1 MFVGSLFFNFI
12 FYKYEKHCNLTAY
25 KTSPMEK
32 KLVEEMQNMSS
43 KLMKSYETFSAINE
57 VDIATSPKT
66 AVYNEDKLT
75 LYKYD
80 RTSEPTYK
88 TPVLIVYA
96 LVNTYKMLD
105 IQPDRSYIRN
115 LLEAGLDVYLIDWG
129 NPTKIDKYL
138 SIDDYVNGY
147 INNCVDFIRKKNR
160 VEKINILSIC
170 QGGTLSV
177 IYSALYP
184 NKVKNLVTHV
194 TPIDF
199 STNDGLLFRWSK
211 DMDFDKIVEG
221 FGGLIPGDFL
231 NQGFDM
237 LKPMMKL
244 QKQQTLTNSLDDK
257 DKLMNFLRMEK
268 WISESPDQA
277 GECFKEFMKGFYQEN
292 KLVKGELEI
301 GGKKV
306 NLKNL
311 TSNLLNIYATEDH
324 LVPPA
329 ATIPLND
336 LVGSKDKELY
346 SFKGGH
352 IGGFVGS
359 KSQKELA
366 PAVTSWLKKRD

>member
-1 MFVGSLFFNFI
+1 MENKI
-12 FYKYEKHCNLTAY
+12 F
-25 KTSPMEK
+25 
-32 KLVEEMQNMSS
+32 EEMNSMSTR
-43 KLMKSYETFSAINE
+43 LLKSYEAFSDLND
-57 VDIATSPKT
+57 VDIATSAKT
-66 AVYNEDKLT
+66 AVYNEDKLV
-75 LYKYD
+75 LYRYD
-80 RTSEPTYK
+80 RTTEPTYK

-105 IQPDRSYIRN
+105 IQPDRSYIQN
-115 LLEAGLDVYLIDWG
+115 LLAAGLDVYLIDWG
-129 NPTKIDKYL
+129 NPTKADQFL
-138 SIDDYVNGY
+138 SMDDYVNGY

-211 DMDFDKIVEG
+211 DMDFDKVVEG
-221 FGGLIPGDFL
+221 FNGLIPGEFL

-237 LKPMMKL
+237 LKPMMKI
-244 QKQQTLTNSLDDK
+244 QKQQALSNSLEDK
-257 DKLMNFLRMEK
+257 VKLMSFLRMEK

-277 GECFKEFMKGFYQEN
+277 GQCFKEFMKGLYQEN
-292 KLVKGELEI
+292 KLVKGELEV

-311 TSNLLNIYATEDH
+311 TSNLLNIYATDDH

-336 LVGSKDKELY
+336 YVGSKDKELY

-352 IGGFVGS
+352 IGVFVGG

-366 PAVTSWLKKRD
+366 PAVTDWLKKRD

>member
-1 MFVGSLFFNFI
+1 MEI
-12 FYKYEKHCNLTAY
+12 NLL
-25 KTSPMEK
+25 K
-32 KLVEEMQNMSS
+32 EMADMSQ
-43 KLMKSYETFSAINE
+43 KVIKSYETINQIHE

-66 AVYNEDKLT
+66 QVYTEDKLK
-75 LYKYD
+75 LYRYD
-80 RTSEPTYK
+80 RETEATYK

-105 IQPDRSYIRN
+105 IQPDRSYIKN
-115 LLEAGLDVYLIDWG
+115 LLNAGLDVYLIDWG
-129 NPTKIDKYL
+129 YPTKSDKFL

-147 INNCVDFIRKKNR
+147 INNCVDFIRKKHR
-160 VEKINILSIC
+160 IEKLNILSIC

-177 IYSALYP
+177 IYASLYP
-184 NKVKNLVTHV
+184 NKIKNLVTHV

-199 STNDGLLFRWSK
+199 STNDGLLFKWSK
-211 DMDFDKIVEG
+211 DMDFDKLVDAC
-221 FGGLIPGDFL
+221 GGLIPGDFL

-237 LKPMMKL
+237 LKPMMKV
-244 QKQQTLTNSLDDK
+244 QKQQALNASLEDK
-257 DKLMNFLRMEK
+257 DKLLNFLRMEK

-277 GECFKEFMKGFYQEN
+277 GECYRQFMKDLYQQN
-292 KLVKGELEI
+292 KLVKGELEV

-311 TSNLLNIYATEDH
+311 TANLLNIYATEDH

-329 ATIPLND
+329 STTPLND
-336 LVGSKDKELY
+336 YVGSTDKELY

-352 IGGFVGS
+352 IGVFVGS

-366 PAVTSWLKKRD
+366 PAVTDWLKKRDK

>member
-1 MFVGSLFFNFI
+1 
-12 FYKYEKHCNLTAY
+12 
-25 KTSPMEK
+25 
-32 KLVEEMQNMSS
+32 VEEMNNMSS
-43 KLMKSYETFSAINE
+43 NLLKSYETFNHIE
-57 VDIATSPKT
+57 DVEIAVSPKT

-75 LYKYD
+75 LYRYD
-80 RTSEPTYK
+80 RETAPTFK

-105 IQPDRSYIRN
+105 IQPDRSYIQN
-115 LLEAGLDVYLIDWG
+115 LLTAGLDVYLIDWG
-129 NPTKIDKYL
+129 NPTKVDKYL
-138 SIDDYVNGY
+138 SMDDYVNGY
-147 INNCVDFIRKKNR
+147 INNCVDYIRKKNR

-177 IYSALYP
+177 IYSSLYP
-184 NKVKNLVTHV
+184 NKVKNLITHV

-211 DMDFDKIVEG
+211 DMDFDKLVEG
-221 FGGLIPGDFL
+221 FDGIIPGEFL

-244 QKQQTLTNSLDDK
+244 LKQQTLTNALDDK

-277 GECFKEFMKGFYQEN
+277 GECYRQFMKELYQEN
-292 KLVKGELEI
+292 KLIKGELEV

-336 LVGSKDKELY
+336 YVGSKDKELY

-352 IGGFVGS
+352 IGVFVGS

-366 PAVTSWLKKRD
+366 PAVTQWLKKRD

>member
-1 MFVGSLFFNFI
+1 
-12 FYKYEKHCNLTAY
+12 
-25 KTSPMEK
+25 MEK
-32 KLVEEMQNMSS
+32 NLVEEMNSLTTKM
-43 KLMKSYETFSAINE
+43 LKSYDAFSNLQDVEIAI
-57 VDIATSPKT
+57 SPKT
-66 AVYNEDKLT
+66 AVYSEDKLT
-75 LYKYD
+75 LYKYN
-80 RTSEPTYK
+80 RETEPTYK

-105 IQPDRSYIRN
+105 IQPDRSYIQN
-115 LLEAGLDVYLIDWG
+115 LLAAGLDVYLIDWG
-129 NPTKIDKYL
+129 NPTKVDKFL

-177 IYSALYP
+177 IYSSLYP
-184 NKVKNLVTHV
+184 NKIKNLVTHV

-199 STNDGLLFRWSK
+199 STNDGLLFRWSR
-211 DMDFDKIVEG
+211 DMDFDKIVDG
-221 FGGLIPGDFL
+221 FDGLIPGEFL

-244 QKQQTLTNSLDDK
+244 QKQQTLSSAIEDK

-277 GECFKEFMKGFYQEN
+277 GQCFKEFMKDLYQEN
-292 KLVKGELEI
+292 KLAKGELEV

-336 LVGSKDKELY
+336 LVGSKDNELY

-352 IGGFVGS
+352 IGVFVGG

-366 PAVTSWLKKRD
+366 PAVTTWLKKRD

>member
-1 MFVGSLFFNFI
+1 
-12 FYKYEKHCNLTAY
+12 
-25 KTSPMEK
+25 MENDALK
-32 KLVEEMQNMSS
+32 EIVNTTQKVI
-43 KLMKSYETFSAINE
+43 KSYETIQKIKE
-57 VDIATSPKT
+57 VDIATTPKI

-75 LYKYD
+75 LYRYNRDKD
-80 RTSEPTYK
+80 TSYK

-105 IQPDRSYIRN
+105 IQPDRSYIKK
-115 LLEAGLDVYLIDWG
+115 LLDSGLDVYLIDWG
-129 NPTKIDKYL
+129 FPTAGDRYL

-177 IYSALYP
+177 IYSSLYP
-184 NKVKNLVTHV
+184 NKIKNLVTHV

-199 STNDGLLFRWSK
+199 STNDGLLFKWSR
-211 DMDFDKIVEG
+211 DMDFDKLVEANH
-221 FGGLIPGDFL
+221 GLIPGDFL

-244 QKQQTLTNSLDDK
+244 QKQQALTNSLEDET
-257 DKLMNFLRMEK
+257 KLISFLRMEK
-268 WISESPDQA
+268 WIAESPAQA
-277 GECFKEFMKGFYQEN
+277 GECFRQFMKDLYQQN
-292 KLVKGELEI
+292 KLVKGELEV

-311 TSNLLNIYATEDH
+311 TANLLNIYATEDH

-329 ATIPLND
+329 ATMPLND
-336 LVGSKDKELY
+336 LVGSTDKELY
-346 SFKGGH
+346 GFKGGH
-352 IGGFVGS
+352 IGVFVGS

-366 PAVTSWLKKRD
+366 PAVTEWLRKRDK

>member
-1 MFVGSLFFNFI
+1 MENKMIEEFN
-12 FYKYEKHCNLTAY
+12 A
-25 KTSPMEK
+25 
-32 KLVEEMQNMSS
+32 MSS
-43 KLMKSYETFSAINE
+43 KLLKSYETLNQIKD
-57 VDIATSPKT
+57 VDIATTPKT
-66 AVYNEDKLT
+66 AVYTEDKLT
-75 LYKYD
+75 LFEYD
-80 RTSEPTYK
+80 RETDATYK

-105 IQPDRSYIRN
+105 LQPDRSYIKN
-115 LLEAGLDVYLIDWG
+115 LLAAGLDVYLIDWG
-129 NPTKIDKYL
+129 FPSRGDRYL
-138 SIDDYVNGY
+138 SMDDYVNGY

-177 IYSALYP
+177 IYSSLYP

-194 TPIDF
+194 TPVDF
-199 STNDGLLFRWSK
+199 TTNDGLLFRWSK
-211 DMDFDKIVEG
+211 DMDFDLLVDANH
-221 FGGLIPGDFL
+221 GLIPGDFL

-237 LKPMMKL
+237 LKPMMKV
-244 QKQQTLTNSLDDK
+244 QKQQGLTNALEDK

-277 GECFKEFMKGFYQEN
+277 GECFRQFMKDLYQGN
-292 KLVKGELEI
+292 KLIKGELEV
-301 GGKKV
+301 GGKRV

-311 TSNLLNIYATEDH
+311 TAPLLNIYATEDH

-336 LVGSKDKELY
+336 YVGSKDKELY

-352 IGGFVGS
+352 IGVFVGG

-366 PAVTSWLKKRD
+366 PAVTSWLKKRDA

>member
-1 MFVGSLFFNFI
+1 
-12 FYKYEKHCNLTAY
+12 
-25 KTSPMEK
+25 
-32 KLVEEMQNMSS
+32 
-43 KLMKSYETFSAINE
+43 MKSYETFSEIKE

-66 AVYNEDKLT
+66 AVYSEDKLT
-75 LYKYD
+75 LYRYD
-80 RTSEPTYK
+80 RATEPSYK

-115 LLEAGLDVYLIDWG
+115 LLDAGLDVYLIDWG
-129 NPTKIDKYL
+129 NPTKVDKYL
-138 SIDDYVNGY
+138 SIDDYVNTY

-177 IYSALYP
+177 IYSSLYP

-277 GECFKEFMKGFYQEN
+277 GECFKEFMKGLYQEN
-292 KLVKGELEI
+292 KLIKGELEV

-336 LVGSKDKELY
+336 YVGSKDKELY

-352 IGGFVGS
+352 IGVFVGS

>member
-1 MFVGSLFFNFI
+1 MDTNIDTL
-12 FYKYEKHCNLTAY
+12 KDLANLTQ
-25 KTSPMEK
+25 K
-32 KLVEEMQNMSS
+32 VI
-43 KLMKSYETFSAINE
+43 KSYETLSHVKD
-57 VDIATSPKT
+57 VDIATTPKT

-80 RTSEPTYK
+80 RDTPATYK

-105 IQPDRSYIRN
+105 IQPDRSYIKN
-115 LLEAGLDVYLIDWG
+115 LLDAGLEVYLIDWG
-129 NPTKIDKYL
+129 FPTRSDRFL

-160 VEKINILSIC
+160 LEKINILSIC

-177 IYSALYP
+177 IYSSLYP
-184 NKVKNLVTHV
+184 NKIKNLVTHV

-199 STNDGLLFRWSK
+199 STNDGLLFKWSR
-211 DMDFDKIVEG
+211 DMDFDKLVEANH
-221 FGGLIPGDFL
+221 GLIPGDFL

-237 LKPMMKL
+237 LKPMMKA
-244 QKQQTLTNSLDDK
+244 QKQQALNNSLEDET
-257 DKLMNFLRMEK
+257 KLLSFLRMEK
-268 WISESPDQA
+268 WIAESPDQA
-277 GECFKEFMKGFYQEN
+277 GECFRQFMKDLYQQN
-292 KLVKGELEI
+292 KLVKGELEV

-311 TSNLLNIYATEDH
+311 TANLLNIYATEDH

-329 ATIPLND
+329 ATTPLNN
-336 LVGSKDKELY
+336 LVGSTDKELY
-346 SFKGGH
+346 GFKGGH
-352 IGGFVGS
+352 IGVFVGS

-366 PAVTSWLKKRD
+366 PAVTTWLKKRD

>member
-1 MFVGSLFFNFI
+1 M
-12 FYKYEKHCNLTAY
+12 ETNLIEEF
-25 KTSPMEK
+25 TSISA
-32 KLVEEMQNMSS
+32 KL
-43 KLMKSYETFSAINE
+43 LKSYENLNKIEEVTIASA
-57 VDIATSPKT
+57 SKT
-66 AVYNEDKLT
+66 AVYSEDKLT
-75 LYKYD
+75 LYRYD
-80 RTSEPTYK
+80 RKTEASYK

-105 IQPDRSYIRN
+105 LQPDRSYIKN
-115 LLEAGLDVYLIDWG
+115 LLAAGMDVYLIDWG
-129 NPTKIDKYL
+129 FPTRSDRFL
-138 SIDDYVNGY
+138 SMDDYINGY
-147 INNCVDFIRKKNR
+147 INTCVDVIRTKHQI
-160 VEKINILSIC
+160 EKINILSIC

-199 STNDGLLFRWSK
+199 STNEGLLFRWSR
-211 DMDFDKIVEG
+211 DMDFDALVDANH
-221 FGGLIPGDFL
+221 GLIPGEFL

-244 QKQQTLTNSLDDK
+244 QKQQALTNLLDNA
-257 DKLMNFLRMEK
+257 DKLLNYLRMEK

-277 GECFKEFMKGFYQEN
+277 GECFRQFMKDLYQNN
-292 KLVKGELEI
+292 KLVKGELEV

-311 TSNLLNIYATEDH
+311 SAPLLNIYATEDH

-329 ATIPLND
+329 ATKPLND
-336 LVGSKDKELY
+336 LVGSTDKELY

-352 IGGFVGS
+352 IGVFVGS
-359 KSQKELA
+359 RSQKELA
-366 PAVTSWLKKRD
+366 PAVAEWLKKRDK

>member
-1 MFVGSLFFNFI
+1 M
-12 FYKYEKHCNLTAY
+12 ETNLIEEF
-25 KTSPMEK
+25 TSI
-32 KLVEEMQNMSS
+32 SA
-43 KLMKSYETFSAINE
+43 KLMKSYENLNKIEE
-57 VDIATSPKT
+57 VTIASTSKT
-66 AVYNEDKLT
+66 AVYSEDKLT
-75 LYKYD
+75 LYRYD
-80 RTSEPTYK
+80 RETEASYK

-105 IQPDRSYIRN
+105 LQPDRSYIKN
-115 LLEAGLDVYLIDWG
+115 LLAAGMDVYLIDWG
-129 NPTKIDKYL
+129 FPTRSDRFL
-138 SIDDYVNGY
+138 SMDDYINGY
-147 INNCVDFIRKKNR
+147 INTCVDVIRTKHQI
-160 VEKINILSIC
+160 EKINILSIC

-199 STNDGLLFRWSK
+199 STNEGLLFRWSR
-211 DMDFDKIVEG
+211 DMDFDALVDANH
-221 FGGLIPGDFL
+221 GLIPGEFL

-244 QKQQTLTNSLDDK
+244 QKQQSLTSLLDNA
-257 DKLMNFLRMEK
+257 DKLLNYLRMEK

-277 GECFKEFMKGFYQEN
+277 GECFRQFMKDLYQNN
-292 KLVKGELEI
+292 KLVKGELEV

-311 TSNLLNIYATEDH
+311 SAPLLNIYATEDH

-329 ATIPLND
+329 ATKPLND
-336 LVGSKDKELY
+336 LVGSTDKELY

-352 IGGFVGS
+352 IGVFVGS
-359 KSQKELA
+359 RSQKELA
-366 PAVTSWLKKRD
+366 PAVAEWLKKRDK

>member
-1 MFVGSLFFNFI
+1 MFKEL
-12 FYKYEKHCNLTAY
+12 AD
-25 KTSPMEK
+25 
-32 KLVEEMQNMSS
+32 MSQ
-43 KLMKSYETFSAINE
+43 KMFKSYETLKQIDE
-57 VDIATSPKT
+57 VDIASSPKT
-66 AVYNEDKLT
+66 AVYSEDKLT
-75 LYKYD
+75 LYRYD
-80 RTSEPTYK
+80 RASDATYK

-105 IQPDRSYIRN
+105 LQSDRSYIKK

-129 NPTKIDKYL
+129 NPTKSDRYI
-138 SIDDYVNGY
+138 SMDDYVNGY
-147 INNCVDFIRKKNR
+147 INNCVDHIRKSHRIDK
-160 VEKINILSIC
+160 VNILSIC

-194 TPIDF
+194 TPVDF

-211 DMDFDKIVEG
+211 DMDFDKLVEG
-221 FGGLIPGDFL
+221 YNGLIPGDFL

-237 LKPMMKL
+237 LKPMMKI
-244 QKQQTLTNSLDDK
+244 QKQQSLANSMEDK
-257 DKLMNFLRMEK
+257 DKLLNFLRMEK
-268 WISESPDQA
+268 WISESPAQT
-277 GECFKEFMKGFYQEN
+277 GECFRQFMKELYQQN
-292 KLVKGELEI
+292 KLVKGELEV

-311 TSNLLNIYATEDH
+311 TSPLLNIYATEDH

-352 IGGFVGS
+352 IGVFVGG

-366 PAVTSWLKKRD
+366 PAVTKWLKDRDK

>member
-1 MFVGSLFFNFI
+1 MENDMF
-12 FYKYEKHCNLTAY
+12 K
-25 KTSPMEK
+25 
-32 KLVEEMQNMSS
+32 EMADMSQ
-43 KLMKSYETFSAINE
+43 KMFKSYETLKQLDE
-57 VDIATSPKT
+57 VDIASTPKT

-75 LYKYD
+75 LYRYNRD
-80 RTSEPTYK
+80 TEATYK
-88 TPVLIVYA
+88 TPVLIVYS

-105 IQPDRSYIRN
+105 LQSDRSYIKK
-115 LLEAGLDVYLIDWG
+115 LMEAGLDVYLIDWG
-129 NPTKIDKYL
+129 NPTKGDRYI
-138 SIDDYVNGY
+138 SMDDYVNGY
-147 INNCVDFIRKKNR
+147 INNCVDFIRKKHR
-160 VEKINILSIC
+160 IDKVNILSIC

-177 IYSALYP
+177 IYSSLYP

-211 DMDFDKIVEG
+211 SMDFDKLVEG
-221 FGGLIPGDFL
+221 YNGLIPGDFL

-237 LKPMMKL
+237 LKPMMKI
-244 QKQQTLTNSLDDK
+244 QKQQSLANSMEDK
-257 DKLMNFLRMEK
+257 AKLLNFLRMEK
-268 WISESPDQA
+268 WISESPAQT
-277 GECFKEFMKGFYQEN
+277 GECFRQFMKELYQQN
-292 KLVKGELEI
+292 KLVKGELEV

-311 TSNLLNIYATEDH
+311 TSPLLNIYATEDH

-352 IGGFVGS
+352 IGVFVGG

-366 PAVTSWLKKRD
+366 PAVTEWLKKRDK

>member
-1 MFVGSLFFNFI
+1 MESKLF
-12 FYKYEKHCNLTAY
+12 
-25 KTSPMEK
+25 
-32 KLVEEMQNMSS
+32 EEISQATS
-43 KLMKSYETFSAINE
+43 KLMKSYETLNSIDN
-57 VDIATSPKT
+57 VDIATTPKT

-75 LYKYD
+75 LYRYNRD
-80 RTSEPTYK
+80 TEATFK

-105 IQPDRSYIRN
+105 IQPDRSYIKN
-115 LLEAGLDVYLIDWG
+115 LLNAGLDVYLIDWG
-129 NPTKIDKYL
+129 YPTQADKYI

-177 IYSALYP
+177 IYSSLYP

-211 DMDFDKIVEG
+211 DMNFDKVVEG
-221 FGGLIPGDFL
+221 FNGLIPGDFL

-244 QKQQTLTNSLDDK
+244 QKHQTLANSLDDK
-257 DKLMNFLRMEK
+257 DKLLNFLRMEK
-268 WISESPDQA
+268 WISESPDQT
-277 GECFKEFMKGFYQEN
+277 GECFKQFMKDLYQEN
-292 KLVKGELEI
+292 KLIKGELEV

-311 TSNLLNIYATEDH
+311 TSSLLNIYATEDH

-329 ATIPLND
+329 STIPLND
-336 LVGSKDKELY
+336 YVGSTDKELY

-352 IGGFVGS
+352 IGVFVGS

-366 PAVTSWLKKRD
+366 PAVTEWLKKRDK

>member
-1 MFVGSLFFNFI
+1 M
-12 FYKYEKHCNLTAY
+12 ETNLIEEFTAI
-25 KTSPMEK
+25 SA
-32 KLVEEMQNMSS
+32 KL
-43 KLMKSYETFSAINE
+43 LKSYENLNKIEE
-57 VDIATSPKT
+57 VTIASTAKT
-66 AVYNEDKLT
+66 AVYSEEKLT
-75 LYKYD
+75 LYRYD
-80 RTSEPTYK
+80 RETEASYK

-105 IQPDRSYIRN
+105 LQPDRSYIKN
-115 LLEAGLDVYLIDWG
+115 LLAAGMDVYLIDWG
-129 NPTKIDKYL
+129 FPTKSDRFL
-138 SIDDYVNGY
+138 SMDDYINGY
-147 INNCVDFIRKKNR
+147 INTCVDVIRKKHHI
-160 VEKINILSIC
+160 EKINILSIC

-199 STNDGLLFRWSK
+199 STNEGLLFRWSR
-211 DMDFDKIVEG
+211 DMDFDALVDANH
-221 FGGLIPGDFL
+221 GLIPGEFL

-244 QKQQTLTNSLDDK
+244 QKQQTLTNLLDNQ
-257 DKLMNFLRMEK
+257 DKLLNYLRMEK

-277 GECFKEFMKGFYQEN
+277 GECFRQFMKDLYQNN
-292 KLVKGELEI
+292 KLVKGELEV

-311 TSNLLNIYATEDH
+311 NAPLLNIYATEDH

-329 ATIPLND
+329 ATKPLND
-336 LVGSKDKELY
+336 LVGSTDKELY

-352 IGGFVGS
+352 IGVFVGS
-359 KSQKELA
+359 RSQKELA
-366 PAVTSWLKKRD
+366 VAAWLKKRDR

>member
-1 MFVGSLFFNFI
+1 MMENKIIEEFN
-12 FYKYEKHCNLTAY
+12 A
-25 KTSPMEK
+25 
-32 KLVEEMQNMSS
+32 MSS
-43 KLMKSYETFSAINE
+43 KLIKSYDTLKQIEN
-57 VDIATSPKT
+57 VDIATTPKT
-66 AVYNEDKLT
+66 AVLNEDKLT
-75 LYKYD
+75 LYRYD
-80 RTSEPTYK
+80 RETDATYK
-88 TPVLIVYA
+88 TPVLIIYA

-105 IQPDRSYIRN
+105 LQPDRSYIKN
-115 LLEAGLDVYLIDWG
+115 LLGAGLDVYLIDWG
-129 NPTKIDKYL
+129 FPSKGDKYL
-138 SIDDYVNGY
+138 SMDDYVNGY
-147 INNCVDFIRKKNR
+147 INNCVDYIRKTNR

-177 IYSALYP
+177 IYSSLYP

-211 DMDFDKIVEG
+211 DMDFDLLVDANH
-221 FGGLIPGDFL
+221 GLIPGDFL

-237 LKPMMKL
+237 LKPMMKV
-244 QKQQTLTNSLDDK
+244 QKQQGLTNALDDK

-277 GECFKEFMKGFYQEN
+277 GECFRQFMKELYQQN
-292 KLVKGELEI
+292 KLIKGELEV
-301 GGKKV
+301 GGKRV

-311 TSNLLNIYATEDH
+311 TAPLLNIYATEDH
-324 LVPPA
+324 LVPPS

-336 LVGSKDKELY
+336 YVGSKDKELY

-352 IGGFVGS
+352 IGVFVGG

>member
-1 MFVGSLFFNFI
+1 METKI
-12 FYKYEKHCNLTAY
+12 F
-25 KTSPMEK
+25 
-32 KLVEEMQNMSS
+32 EEINQATS
-43 KLMKSYETFSAINE
+43 KLMKSYDTLKNIKE
-57 VDIATSPKT
+57 VDIASTPKT

-75 LYKYD
+75 LYRYD
-80 RTSEPTYK
+80 RDTESTYK

-115 LLEAGLDVYLIDWG
+115 LLAAGLDVYLIDWG
-129 NPTKIDKYL
+129 FPTKVDKYL

-170 QGGTLSV
+170 QGGTLSA

-211 DMDFDKIVEG
+211 DMDFDKIVDG
-221 FGGLIPGDFL
+221 FNGLIPGDFL
-231 NQGFDM
+231 NQGFDI

-244 QKQQTLTNSLDDK
+244 QKHQTLANSLDDEG
-257 DKLMNFLRMEK
+257 KLLNFLRMEK

-277 GECFKEFMKGFYQEN
+277 GECFRQFMKELYQDN
-292 KLVKGELEI
+292 KLVKGELVV

-329 ATIPLND
+329 ASIPLND
-336 LVGSKDKELY
+336 YVGSTDKELY

-352 IGGFVGS
+352 IGVFVGS

-366 PAVTSWLKKRD
+366 PAVTEWLKKRDK

>member
-1 MFVGSLFFNFI
+1 M
-12 FYKYEKHCNLTAY
+12 ETNLIEEF
-25 KTSPMEK
+25 TSI
-32 KLVEEMQNMSS
+32 SA
-43 KLMKSYETFSAINE
+43 KLMKSYENLNKIEE
-57 VDIATSPKT
+57 VTIASTSKT
-66 AVYNEDKLT
+66 AVYSEDKLT
-75 LYKYD
+75 LYRYD
-80 RTSEPTYK
+80 RETEASYK

-105 IQPDRSYIRN
+105 LQPDRSYIKN
-115 LLEAGLDVYLIDWG
+115 LLAAGMDVYLIDWG
-129 NPTKIDKYL
+129 FPTRSDRFL
-138 SIDDYVNGY
+138 SMDDYINGY
-147 INNCVDFIRKKNR
+147 INTCVDVIRTKHQI
-160 VEKINILSIC
+160 EKINILSIC

-199 STNDGLLFRWSK
+199 STNEGLLFRWSR
-211 DMDFDKIVEG
+211 DMDFDALVDANH
-221 FGGLIPGDFL
+221 GLIPGEFL

-244 QKQQTLTNSLDDK
+244 QKQQALTSLLDNA
-257 DKLMNFLRMEK
+257 DKLLNYLRMEK

-277 GECFKEFMKGFYQEN
+277 GECFRQFMKDLYQNN
-292 KLVKGELEI
+292 KLVKGELEV

-311 TSNLLNIYATEDH
+311 SAPLLNIYATEDH

-329 ATIPLND
+329 ATKPLND
-336 LVGSKDKELY
+336 LVGSTDKELY

-352 IGGFVGS
+352 IGVFVGS
-359 KSQKELA
+359 RSQKELA
-366 PAVTSWLKKRD
+366 PAVAEWLKKRDK

>member
-1 MFVGSLFFNFI
+1 
-12 FYKYEKHCNLTAY
+12 
-25 KTSPMEK
+25 MEINILK
-32 KLVEEMQNMSS
+32 EMADMSH
-43 KLMKSYETFSAINE
+43 KIIKSYETLNKINE

-66 AVYNEDKLT
+66 EVYAEDKLK
-75 LYKYD
+75 LYRYD
-80 RTSEPTYK
+80 RDTEATYK

-105 IQPDRSYIRN
+105 IQPDRSYINN
-115 LLEAGLDVYLIDWG
+115 LLNAGLDVYLIDWG
-129 NPTKIDKYL
+129 YPSKSDKYL
-138 SIDDYVNGY
+138 SIDDYVSGY
-147 INNCVDFIRKKNR
+147 INNCVDFIRKKHR
-160 VEKINILSIC
+160 IEKLNILSIC

-177 IYSALYP
+177 IYASLYP
-184 NKVKNLVTHV
+184 SKVKNLVTHV

-199 STNDGLLFRWSK
+199 STNDGLLFKWSK
-211 DMDFDKIVEG
+211 DMDFDKLVEAN
-221 FGGLIPGDFL
+221 GGLIPGDFL

-237 LKPMMKL
+237 LKPMMKV
-244 QKQQTLTNSLDDK
+244 QKQQALSASIEDK
-257 DKLMNFLRMEK
+257 DKLLNFLRMEK

-277 GECFKEFMKGFYQEN
+277 GECYRQFMKDLYQQN
-292 KLVKGELEI
+292 KLVKGELEV

-311 TSNLLNIYATEDH
+311 TANLLNIYATEDH

-352 IGGFVGS
+352 IGVFVGS

-366 PAVTSWLKKRD
+366 PAVTSWLKKRDA

>member
-1 MFVGSLFFNFI
+1 
-12 FYKYEKHCNLTAY
+12 
-25 KTSPMEK
+25 MEN
-32 KLVEEMQNMSS
+32 KLVEEMNTLSS
-43 KLMKSYETFSAINE
+43 KLFKSYETFNQIDEVEIAASA
-57 VDIATSPKT
+57 KT
-66 AVYNEDKLT
+66 AVYKEDKLT
-75 LYKYD
+75 LYRYD
-80 RTSEPTYK
+80 RDTEPTYK
-88 TPVLIVYA
+88 TPVLVVYA

-105 IQPDRSYIRN
+105 IQPDRSYIKN
-115 LLEAGLDVYLIDWG
+115 LLAAGLDVYLIDWG
-129 NPTKIDKYL
+129 NPTKSDKYL
-138 SIDDYVNGY
+138 GIDDYVNGY
-147 INNCVDFIRKKNR
+147 INNCVDFVRKKNR
-160 VEKINILSIC
+160 TEKINILSIC

-177 IYSALYP
+177 IYASLYP
-184 NKVKNLVTHV
+184 NKIKNLVTHV

-211 DMDFDKIVEG
+211 DMNFDKIVEG
-221 FGGLIPGDFL
+221 FNGLIPGDFL

-244 QKQQTLTNSLDDK
+244 QKQQTLTSSLDDK

-277 GECFKEFMKGFYQEN
+277 GQCFKEFMTDLYQEN
-292 KLVKGELEI
+292 KLVKGELEV

-311 TSNLLNIYATEDH
+311 TCNLLNIYATEDH

-352 IGGFVGS
+352 IGVFVGG

-366 PAVTSWLKKRD
+366 PAVTQWLKKRD

>member
-1 MFVGSLFFNFI
+1 
-12 FYKYEKHCNLTAY
+12 
-25 KTSPMEK
+25 MEK
-32 KLVEEMQNMSS
+32 TFVEEMNDVSS
-43 KLMKSYETFSAINE
+43 KLYKSYETFNQIE
-57 VDIATSPKT
+57 DVEIATSAKT

-80 RTSEPTYK
+80 RETPSTYK

-105 IQPDRSYIRN
+105 IQPDRSYIQN
-115 LLEAGLDVYLIDWG
+115 LLAAGLDVYLIDWG

-160 VEKINILSIC
+160 IEKINILSIC

-177 IYSALYP
+177 IYSSLYP

-194 TPIDF
+194 TPVEF

-211 DMDFDKIVEG
+211 DMDFDKIVAG
-221 FGGLIPGDFL
+221 FDGLIPGEFL
-231 NQGFDM
+231 NQGFEM
-237 LKPMMKL
+237 LKPMMKI
-244 QKQQTLTNSLDDK
+244 QKQQILTNALDDK
-257 DKLMNFLRMEK
+257 EKLTGFLRMEK

-277 GECFKEFMKGFYQEN
+277 GECYKQFMKDLYQEN
-292 KLVKGELEI
+292 KLIKGEMEV

-329 ATIPLND
+329 STIPLND
-336 LVGSKDKELY
+336 YVGSKDKELY

-352 IGGFVGS
+352 IGVFVGS

-366 PAVTSWLKKRD
+366 PAVTQWLKKRD